1 MADFKSN
8 YEVKGSIWNQTFFQ
22 KRGKTFIR
30 KQGGVGKDQIMN
42 DPRFARTRENGTEF
56 GNAAT
61 AGKLQRY
68 AFAPLVKTA
77 SDSLVTS
84 RLTQVMTRIK
94 NFDAES
100 PRGERTVAI
109 GIDTDEGKALLI
121 DFNFNIKAIL
131 KSVLSKPFTLDAA
144 TGIISINGLVPM
156 LNVTAPTGTTH
167 VELVSALGTVD
178 FEAGSYAAEYSNSVN
193 LPYDMMATD
202 VTLTPAA
209 LPGGKGP
216 MFYLLHIAFFQQVNK
231 IQYPLNNGGYNA
243 LSIIDVL

>member
-8 YEVKGSIWNQTFFQ
+8 YEVKGSIWNQTYFQ
-22 KRGKTFIR
+22 KRGKVFIR
-30 KQGGVGKDQIMN
+30 KQNGASKEQIMN

-56 GNAAT
+56 GGAAT

-94 NFDAES
+94 NLDTES

-109 GIDTDEGKALLI
+109 GIDTDEGKALLT
-121 DFNFNIKAIL
+121 DFNYNNRAIL
-131 KSVLSKPFTLDAA
+131 KSVLNKPFTLDTA
-144 TGIISINGLVPM
+144 TGIISIPGLVPM
-156 LNVTAPTGTTH
+156 LNVTVPKGTTH
-167 VELVSALGTVD
+167 VEFVSALGTVD
-178 FEAGSYAAEYSNSVN
+178 FEAGKYATEYSNSVN
-193 LPYDMMATD
+193 VPYDMTTSD

-209 LPGGKGP
+209 LPTGKGP

-231 IQYPLNNGGYNA
+231 IQYPLNNGGFNA